1 MKSPFAPPRA
11 LPAAAVFF
19 LCLTSRVCLAQPR
32 DFVCSQGEGSFE
44 AEFNTGIKVRV
55 VAARHGT
62 FATRSCAGTISWG
75 KQELSVADEASQLDV
90 DGFDFDLGVGG
101 PVVAFQL
108 RKSSSDCCMTY
119 QVYALEKPP
128 HLVRTIIGGR
138 FFSAS
143 DTDLDGR
150 VEIWTEDA
158 TAVSGFDNLALSE
171 LDFAPTLVLR
181 FVRGKLL
188 DASSEFQ
195 NYFDGQIAKI
205 KADLADLH
213 SQDLQDFQSSDGKL
227 TSSPSISAERMHR
240 LRTAKAKVLEI
251 VWSYL
256 YSGREEVAWHSLNE
270 MWPPGDT
277 SRVRAEILN
286 ARARGIRAQ
295 TDGESTPSKGRKKH
309 AQIFDAVSRAQAGG
323 KLEVIPP
330 TEILL
335 RRPPDSTAQDQ
346 SEEALDLVID
356 SAGKVRSVEPVGI
369 KRVDAGLINAA
380 SGWKFV
386 PAFKDGRPVASRLRL
401 TVSPKQ

>member
-1 MKSPFAPPRA
+1 MKSPFAATRA

-19 LCLTSRVCLAQPR
+19 LCLTSRVCLAQQR
-32 DFVCSQGEGSFE
+32 DFVCSEGEGGFE
-44 AEFNTGIKVRV
+44 AEFNTGIKIRV
-55 VAARHGT
+55 GAARNGT
-62 FATRSCAGTISWG
+62 FATRSCAGIISWG
-75 KQELSVADEASQLDV
+75 KQELSVADEVSQLDV

-108 RKSSSDCCMTY
+108 RKSGSDCCMAY
-119 QVYALEKPP
+119 QVYPLEKPP
-128 HLVRTIIGGR
+128 HLLRTLTGGR

-158 TAVSGFDNLALSE
+158 TAVSGFDNLSLSE

-195 NYFDGQIAKI
+195 DYFDGQIAKI
-205 KADLADLH
+205 KADLH
-213 SQDLQDFQSSDGKL
+213 SQDLQDFESSDGKL

-256 YSGREEVAWHSLNE
+256 YSGREEQALRSLNE

-277 SRVRAEILN
+277 SRIRAEILN
-286 ARARGIRAQ
+286 ARAHGIRAQ
-295 TDGESTPSKGRKKH
+295 TEGESTPSKGRKKH

-335 RRPPDSTAQDQ
+335 RRPPDSTGPDR

-356 SAGKVRSVEPVGI
+356 SAGKVRSVVTTENV

-380 SGWKFV
+380 SAWKFV
-386 PAFKDGRPVASRLRL
+386 PAFKDGHPVACRLRL